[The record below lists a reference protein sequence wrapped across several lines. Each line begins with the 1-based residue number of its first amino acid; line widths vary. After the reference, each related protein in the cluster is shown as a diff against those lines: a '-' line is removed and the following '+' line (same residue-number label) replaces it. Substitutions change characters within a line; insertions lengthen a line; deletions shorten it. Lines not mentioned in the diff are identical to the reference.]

1 MDIRIYALLLLFV
14 FVGSNAEFRP
24 SARHRRDVERK
35 SGEYYSI
42 AKIIKRA
49 VDSSTTTTKKSS
61 EDSTSTNNKNPGT
74 TTPNTASPDTT
85 TSNTA
90 SPDTTTSN
98 TASSG
103 TVNPSTKSPT
113 TTKATPSTPKP
124 TPKPTS
130 GTTKATTTKSNPTS
144 TETTTKPITE
154 ATSKPQLGLRSAFEE
169 KDDSPSKPSNS
180 DEKPEK
186 KPSSVSSRIKPDTPD
201 KKDKSPSSPSMLNSG
216 YPSTGGNYPFP
227 GFNSIPPYGPNY
239 AFTSTNSSPGGSA
252 SASASSFASAGAS
265 SGHRIYP
272 AYDSPSGFYPNNPFY
287 NPNEYTPGN
296 KWPINDIPQNNP
308 IKPITSSRSS
318 FDTEDKPKS
327 SNNSPIGNN
336 AHPISNP
343 NSIPSIGPQNF
354 PNPFYGGPYT
364 PNFDYPAVN
373 SVQGPNYAWT
383 NSGPGYA
390 GASAGASSGTGL
402 SFGSRGAFP
411 DNNAGAG
418 YMDNSAY
425 IPGNIDPGFGFPQS
439 GFDPDFGNNFAAH
452 QRMMEEHFKAI
463 QAQIEAQ
470 QRAIFEASN
479 GLNTGP
485 GSSDPGL
492 QSAISSISVGP
503 RGGFQAAQINPAA
516 PGIESRFANE
526 LPPPSGGQY
535 GVFASSHSSSA
546 TDETGRTIGHKS
558 ATTGV
563 NDNGKITF
571 RTIQDK

>member
-24 SARHRRDVERK
+24 SARHRR
-35 SGEYYSI
+35 
-42 AKIIKRA
+42 
-49 VDSSTTTTKKSS
+49 
-61 EDSTSTNNKNPGT
+61 
-74 TTPNTASPDTT
+74 
-85 TSNTA
+85 
-90 SPDTTTSN
+90 
-98 TASSG
+98 
-103 TVNPSTKSPT
+103 
-113 TTKATPSTPKP
+113 
-124 TPKPTS
+124 
-130 GTTKATTTKSNPTS
+130 
-144 TETTTKPITE
+144 ETTTKPITE